1 MKLLDTL
8 VIVGALNPDDAHHKK
23 ASGYLDRLGKSAEIA
38 IPDSTLIEFDLLMKA
53 RNYTEA
59 EREITW
65 LELSPKM
72 PLGKVVPMS
81 STALTTASALQA
93 EGMGYFDSLVTAL
106 AIELRAI
113 VITDDKAI
121 AARVKSEW

>member
-23 ASGYLDRLGKSAEIA
+23 ASTYLDGLGKLAEIS

-59 EREITW
+59 ERETTW
-65 LELSPKM
+65 LELSPKI
-72 PLGKVVPMS
+72 PREKVMS
-81 STALTTASALQA
+81 MSVTALATASALQA
-93 EGMGYFDSLVTAL
+93 EGMGYFDSLVTGL
-106 AIELRAI
+106 AMELRAT

-121 AARVKSEW
+121 AAKVKSEW

>member
-23 ASGYLDRLGKSAEIA
+23 ASTYLGRLGKLADIG

-59 EREITW
+59 ERETTW
-65 LELSPKM
+65 LELSPKI
-72 PLGKVVPMS
+72 PYEKVMS
-81 STALTTASALQA
+81 MSVTALATASALQA
-93 EGMGYFDSLVTAL
+93 EGMGYFDSLVTGL
-106 AIELRAI
+106 AMELRAT

-121 AARVKSEW
+121 AAKVKSEW

>member
-23 ASGYLDRLGKSAEIA
+23 ASTYLDRLGKLTEIS
-38 IPDSTLIEFDLLMKA
+38 IPNSTLIEFDLLMNA

-59 EREITW
+59 ERETTW
-65 LELSPKM
+65 LELSPKI
-72 PLGKVVPMS
+72 PREKVMS
-81 STALTTASALQA
+81 MSVTALATASVLQA
-93 EGMGYFDSLVTAL
+93 EGMGYFDSLVTGL
-106 AIELRAI
+106 AMELRAT

-121 AARVKSEW
+121 AAKVKSEW